1 MNKEE
6 LKTYFKSDDFYYF
19 VWEEFITSVI
29 YEKNKEIFKGK
40 KNILKIDYFTIE
52 NEDITLYI
60 EFNILPVFYNSM
72 IKNREFEE
80 EEVKKMTKQK
90 KIRFFIRFIEDFL
103 NDGEPGEFIMNIIG
117 FKDMIETIKYSYE
130 GNNKEIENIMKE
142 VSIEPQV

>member
-40 KNILKIDYFTIE
+40 TNVLKIDYFTIE
-52 NEDITLYI
+52 NEDISLYI
-60 EFNILPVFYNSM
+60 EFNFLPVFYNNM
-72 IKNREFEE
+72 IKNGELEE

-90 KIRFFIRFIEDFL
+90 KIKFFIKFIEDFL
-103 NDGEPGEFIMNIIG
+103 NDGEDGEFIMNVIG

-142 VSIEPQV
+142 VSIEPHV